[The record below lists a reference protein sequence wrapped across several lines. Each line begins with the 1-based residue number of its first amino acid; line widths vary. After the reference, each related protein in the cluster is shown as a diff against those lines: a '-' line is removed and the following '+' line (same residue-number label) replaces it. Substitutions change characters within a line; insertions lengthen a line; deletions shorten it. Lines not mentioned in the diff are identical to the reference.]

1 MRQKLLN
8 ERACAM
14 LSLLSYTAWEEGLP
28 QPLSRAI
35 VSRMIASGA
44 LEGLVLRDVAGIE
57 EAWMERARL
66 LLRRV
71 GAVYDCLMA
80 YEAAGYTLLLPG
92 EDGWPRALERLGSR
106 APLYLMAMGNEELL
120 QSERIAVA
128 GSRRIL
134 EETKRAAVQSG
145 EMIAKEGMTLVTG
158 GAQGVDAAAA
168 SGTLCAGGGAVIVPA
183 KPAAEIL
190 RRRIYRSALEEGRLL
205 LLCDDLPDEPFSAKK
220 ALTRNH
226 TIYALGRETLV
237 VAARD
242 GRGGSWS
249 GATDCLRG
257 GYGSVRV
264 WEGDNEDTAGCRALE
279 RLGAKAYSLNRP
291 LRQQLC
297 AQEQLCLF

>member
-14 LSLLSYTAWEEGLP
+14 LSLLSCAAWEEGLP
-28 QPLSRAI
+28 QPLSRAA
-35 VSRMIASGA
+35 VHKMVACGA

-57 EAWMERARL
+57 EACMERARL
-66 LLRRV
+66 LLGRV
-71 GAVYDCLMA
+71 GAVYDCLLA
-80 YEAAGYTLLLPG
+80 YEAAGYTLILPG
-92 EDGWPRALERLGSR
+92 EEDWPHALDRLGSR
-106 APLYLMAMGNEELL
+106 APLYLMAMGNKELL
-120 QSERIAVA
+120 RGERIAVA

-134 EETKRAAVQSG
+134 EETKRAAVESG
-145 EMIAKEGMTLVTG
+145 RMVAQEGMTLVTG
-158 GAQGVDAAAA
+158 GAQGVDTAAA
-168 SGTLCAGGGAVIVPA
+168 SGALHAGGGVVIVPA

-190 RRRIYRSALEEGRLL
+190 RRRTYRSALHEGRLL
-205 LLCDDLPDEPFSAKK
+205 LLCDELPDEPFSAKK

-264 WEGDNEDTAGCRALE
+264 WEGDNADTAGCRTLE

-291 LRQQLC
+291 LRDQLC
-297 AQEQLCLF
+297 APEQMCLL